1 MDKETRGYQGA
12 RDSLSHEPIKRMLT
26 EKEAACYLGI
36 SIDTQRR
43 MRYSGM
49 LPYVPMGPTGRRAF
63 YDIEDLDLWI
73 ERSKVREP
81 Q

>member
-1 MDKETRGYQGA
+1 MDLETKSYKGTTDTESRAPRRLMSEKGA
-12 RDSLSHEPIKRMLT
+12 
-26 EKEAACYLGI
+26 AQYLGV
-36 SIDTQRR
+36 SIDTVRR
-43 MRYSGM
+43 MRYSGV
-49 LPYVPMGPTGRRAF
+49 LPYVPMGTTGRRPF

>member
-26 EKEAACYLGI
+26 EKEAASYLGV
-36 SIDTQRR
+36 SIDTLRR
-43 MRYSGM
+43 MRYSGK
-49 LPYVPMGPTGRRAF
+49 LDYVPIGPTGRGIR
-63 YDIEDLDLWI
+63 YDLEDLGLWI
-73 ERSKVREP
+73 TKSKMREP